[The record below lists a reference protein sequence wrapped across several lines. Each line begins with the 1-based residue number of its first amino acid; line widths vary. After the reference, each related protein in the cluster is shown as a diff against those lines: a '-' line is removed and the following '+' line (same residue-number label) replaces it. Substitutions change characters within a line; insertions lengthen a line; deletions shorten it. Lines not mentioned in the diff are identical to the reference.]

1 MGESQEINVTT
12 EPDREWIDRHFAGRL
27 GRFLEIGAY
36 DGRTHSKTLGLIE
49 AGWSGVMVEGN
60 ARVFLRLL
68 EEHGRNQRLQLVH
81 AVVTADGGVEPW
93 WDNLG
98 NGGGELSTVSAGHV
112 EHWQRRGATFVRYFT
127 GSISLADLLKFTG
140 LDFDFLL
147 VDVEGI
153 NPQILAA
160 LPLDRMARTE
170 VICAEKQ
177 AGPETVMD
185 YLGRWYEQVLV
196 THDNVVAVRK

>member
-1 MGESQEINVTT
+1 MDA
-12 EPDREWIDRHFAGRL
+12 EPDREWIDRHFAGRI
-27 GRFLEIGAY
+27 GRFLELGAY
-36 DGRTHSKTLGLIE
+36 DGRTHSKTLGLVE

-68 EEHGRNQRLQLVH
+68 SEHGHNEMLQLLH
-81 AVVTADGGVEPW
+81 AVVTVGGGVEQW
-93 WDNLG
+93 WDDYGG
-98 NGGGELSTVSAGHV
+98 NGGGELSTVSRGHM
-112 EHWQRRGATFVRYFT
+112 ECWRDRGAAFVPYFIGT
-127 GSISLADLLKFTG
+127 LPLSRLLEFTG
-140 LDFDFLL
+140 LNFDFLL

-160 LPLDRMARTE
+160 LPLDRMARTD

-185 YLGRWYEQVLV
+185 HIGRWYNQVLV
-196 THDNVVAVRK
+196 THDNVVAVRKAEP